1 MKLIL
6 WATLS
11 ANGNY
16 ARATLENPPRPQAL
30 QDFEKHAKAAGNFI
44 VGRATFEG
52 FAARGPNPAFASMD
66 TVVVSRRPLSIPGV
80 LSATS
85 PQGAIELLRERGHA
99 TALLSGGERLH
110 NAFLADGLVDELVL
124 NYVPVIEG
132 QGLSIHLPAGTHKAA
147 TLQGIADLGGGV
159 MQMRYGLIG

>member
-1 MKLIL
+1 MKVIL

-16 ARATLENPPRPQAL
+16 ARATPENPPRPQAL
-30 QDFEKHAKAAGNFI
+30 QDFETHAKAAGNFV

-52 FAARGPNPAFASMD
+52 FAARGPNPAFASTD
-66 TVVVSRRPLSIPGV
+66 IVVVSKRPVSIPGV
-80 LSATS
+80 LSATG
-85 PQGAIELLRERGHA
+85 PRTAIELLRERGHA
-99 TALLSGGERLH
+99 TVLLSGGERLH
-110 NAFLADGLVDELVL
+110 NAFLAEGLVDELVL

-147 TLQGIADLGGGV
+147 TLQGITDLGGGV
-159 MQMRYGLIG
+159 VQMRYGLIK